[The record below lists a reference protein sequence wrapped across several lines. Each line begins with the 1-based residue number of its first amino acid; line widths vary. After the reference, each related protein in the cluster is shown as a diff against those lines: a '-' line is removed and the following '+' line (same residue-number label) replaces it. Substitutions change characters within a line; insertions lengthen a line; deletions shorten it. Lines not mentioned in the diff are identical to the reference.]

1 MFGAT
6 DSGLLGSPMKEAIP
20 VELFGFS
27 KNGLALGG
35 ASLSASRFF
44 KMSKQHRIQKV
55 KDLTNTPCIKEFI
68 SK

>member
-1 MFGAT
+1 
-6 DSGLLGSPMKEAIP
+6 MKETIAA
-20 VELFGFS
+20 ELFGFS

-35 ASLSASRFF
+35 ASLSASHFF
-44 KMSKQHRIQKV
+44 KMSKQHKIQKA